1 MILSDVKIKEIVIL
15 ELQVVSDLILDE
27 VLIEVIC
34 RLVLVLVGKTGE
46 VMRVGGG
53 REGREMLE
61 I

>member
-1 MILSDVKIKEIVIL
+1 MKIKEIVIL

>member
-1 MILSDVKIKEIVIL
+1 MKIKEIVIL

-46 VMRVGGG
+46 VMRVGGR